1 MSESDPGSA
10 WRLIR
15 GDGMYVNKAV
25 EGVNKA
31 RHKHPPRR
39 TITIDGQ
46 TLYAIDA
53 GLLLE
58 DESNHHPARPGHPLG

>member
-1 MSESDPGSA
+1 MSESDPGFA

-15 GDGMYVNKAV
+15 GDGMHVEKAV
-25 EGVNKA
+25 EGGDKA
-31 RHKHPPRR
+31 RHEPPRRR

-46 TLYAIDA
+46 TLYAVDA

-58 DESNHHPARPGHPLG
+58 DESDHHPARPGHPLG